1 MKSLFDLIGDCT
13 EDIQDLVWENCIIPA
28 GTKLEIYCNPDG
40 IYSEEHSDGFSLFI
54 LFDIDTPYFDVIENY
69 DLLESC
75 SVKND
80 EVSIAIS
87 TEEHI
92 VHSVWTEMSL

>member
-54 LFDIDTPYFDVIENY
+54 YLI
-69 DLLESC
+69 
-75 SVKND
+75 
-80 EVSIAIS
+80 
-87 TEEHI
+87 
-92 VHSVWTEMSL
+92 